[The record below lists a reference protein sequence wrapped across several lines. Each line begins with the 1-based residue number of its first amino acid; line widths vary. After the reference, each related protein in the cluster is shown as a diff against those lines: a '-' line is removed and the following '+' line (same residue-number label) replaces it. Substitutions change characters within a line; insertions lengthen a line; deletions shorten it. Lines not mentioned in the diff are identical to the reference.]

1 MTFQLESFREKSKI
15 IAPMISHKAEK
26 AKDFNEILMKQHEQ
40 KKVLS
45 YE

>member
-1 MTFQLESFREKSKI
+1 
-15 IAPMISHKAEK
+15 MISHKAEK